1 MPAQILNQHT
11 ITKFF
16 SSVSPAVGSK
26 ASSKTQI
33 AKTSLSPEH
42 TAAPVF
48 YTALWGQSTHQRPA
62 ELRTMDFKAESYME
76 SPAPSENSRVYYCI
90 AK

>member
-33 AKTSLSPEH
+33 AISCAKTSLSPEH

-48 YTALWGQSTHQRPA
+48 YTALWGQSTPQRPA
-62 ELRTMDFKAESYME
+62 KLRTMDFKAESYVE
-76 SPAPSENSRVYYCI
+76 SPAPSENS
-90 AK
+90 